1 MRLIVFDL
9 DGTLIDSRRDLADAT
24 NRLIRDLGGSPLPED
39 AIALMVGEGAPVL
52 VRRALEMASLDA
64 DPGGALARFLSIY
77 ESCLLVHTRPYAGI
91 MEMLAALAGRFHL
104 AVLTNKPSAAARQ
117 ILDGLGLL
125 PWFTDVIGGDS
136 PLGRKP
142 DPAALL
148 HLVSQARATPPTTM
162 LVGDSAID
170 LRTARA
176 AGVKVCLA
184 RYGFG
189 YRFDEADFD
198 GTEHFIDEPRALIAL
213 IGWLTAAD

>member
-9 DGTLIDSRRDLADAT
+9 DGTLIDSRRDLAYAT
-24 NRLIRDLGGSPLPED
+24 NQLIQGLGGSPLPED

-52 VRRALEMASLDA
+52 VRRALGMASVDA
-64 DPGGALARFLSIY
+64 DPAAALARFLSIY
-77 ESCLLVHTRPYAGI
+77 ESCLLVHTRPYAGV

-117 ILDGLGLL
+117 ILDSLGLL
-125 PWFTDVIGGDS
+125 PWFAEVTGGDT

-148 HLVSQARATPPTTM
+148 HLVAQAHATAATTI

-176 AGVKVCLA
+176 AGVKICLA

-189 YRFDEADFD
+189 YRFDEKDFD
-198 GTEHFIDEPRALIAL
+198 GTEHFIDEPQALIAL
-213 IGWLTAAD
+213 IGWLTAAE